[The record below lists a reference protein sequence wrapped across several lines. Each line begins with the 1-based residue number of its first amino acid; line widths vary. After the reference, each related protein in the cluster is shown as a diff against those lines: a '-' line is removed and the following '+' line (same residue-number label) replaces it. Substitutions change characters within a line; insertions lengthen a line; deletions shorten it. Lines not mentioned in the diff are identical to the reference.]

1 MRDDKKNEILR
12 SLENFQQQ
20 LEDLKKENPDGD
32 YEQLERM
39 IDYLNKMLNGEE
51 NQTYFVKYYL
61 KKIFFIILS
70 YILYTISTGAVL
82 GFSYPFLSVTNPLR
96 LLYIIPIVSAI
107 LFVSHRLI
115 DLLLNII
122 KSRHLLLHFVFLN
135 LVLILILAFLDAICF
150 KVCSSVI
157 QAFVLLFIDT
167 IFVTLWEFYLTKK
180 LLLF

>member
-1 MRDDKKNEILR
+1 MRDDKKAEILR

-39 IDYLNKMLNGEE
+39 IDYLNRMLNGEQ
-51 NQTYFVKYYL
+51 NQTYFFKYFL
-61 KKIFFIILS
+61 KKALFIILC

-82 GFSYPFLSVTNPLR
+82 GFSYPFLSLTNPLR

-115 DLLLNII
+115 DLLLNTL
-122 KSRHLLLHFVFLN
+122 KRRHLLLHFVFLN
-135 LVLILILAFLDAICF
+135 LVLILILSFLDAICF

-157 QAFVLLFIDT
+157 QAFILLFITT
-167 IFVTLWEFYLTKK
+167 IFASIWEFYLTKK